1 MHKYLHVSNYC
12 RIFASEKETNNKLNP
27 KTRKGTEIMKTTAN
41 NTESK
46 KMTLDEEMAMWE
58 ARAND
63 DFGKTLKE
71 IEKASMNYFGCDE
84 DEYGI
89 RSTPLSYPITA
100 YSLDGNRKYTAKV
113 IIATLE
119 EWDILE
125 DENIKAMAEKLNKLA
140 A

>member
-1 MHKYLHVSNYC
+1 MRKYLCISESC
-12 RIFASEKETNNKLNP
+12 CIFATEKETNNKLNP
-27 KTRKGTEIMKTTAN
+27 KTRKGTKIMKTTAN
-41 NTESK
+41 NNETK
-46 KMTLDEEMAMWE
+46 KMTLDEEMAMWG

-63 DFGKTLKE
+63 EFGKMLRN

-100 YSLDGNRKYTAKV
+100 YSLDGNRKHTAKV

-125 DENIKAMAEKLNKLA
+125 DKNIKAMADKLNKLA

>member
-1 MHKYLHVSNYC
+1 MHKYLHVLNYC

-125 DENIKAMAEKLNKLA
+125 DENIKAMADKLNKLA

>member
-1 MHKYLHVSNYC
+1 
-12 RIFASEKETNNKLNP
+12 
-27 KTRKGTEIMKTTAN
+27 MKTTVN

-46 KMTLDEEMAMWE
+46 KMTLDEEMVLWE

-63 DFGKTLKE
+63 EFGKTLKE
-71 IEKASMNYFGCDE
+71 IEKASMKYFGCDE

-113 IIATLE
+113 IIDTLE

-125 DENIKAMAEKLNKLA
+125 DENIKAMADKLNKLA

>member
-1 MHKYLHVSNYC
+1 
-12 RIFASEKETNNKLNP
+12 
-27 KTRKGTEIMKTTAN
+27 MKTTAN
-41 NTESK
+41 NNETK
-46 KMTLDEEMAMWE
+46 KFNLDEEMALWK
-58 ARAND
+58 AREND
-63 DFGKTLKE
+63 DFGKTLRE

-89 RSTPLSYPITA
+89 RSTPLSYLITA

-125 DENIKAMAEKLNKLA
+125 DENIKALADKLNKLTA
-140 A
+140 

>member
-1 MHKYLHVSNYC
+1 
-12 RIFASEKETNNKLNP
+12 
-27 KTRKGTEIMKTTAN
+27 MKTTAN
-41 NTESK
+41 NNETN
-46 KMTLDEEMAMWE
+46 KMTLDEEMAMWK

-63 DFGKTLKE
+63 DFGIILKE
-71 IEKASMNYFGCDE
+71 IEKASMKYFGCDE

-89 RSTPLSYPITA
+89 RSTPLSWPITA

-125 DENIKAMAEKLNKLA
+125 DENIKALADKLNKLA

>member
-1 MHKYLHVSNYC
+1 MHKYLHVSNYY

-63 DFGKTLKE
+63 EFGTILKVINE
-71 IEKASMNYFGCDE
+71 ACADYFYAEPDE
-84 DEYGI
+84 FGI
-89 RSTPLSYPITA
+89 LTTPLSHYITA
-100 YSLDGNRKYTAKV
+100 YALDGNREYTAKA
-113 IIATLE
+113 IYSILE
-119 EWDILE
+119 NYDILE
-125 DENIKAMAEKLNKLA
+125 DGAIIALANKMKRLA

>member
-1 MHKYLHVSNYC
+1 MHFNFSSYLC
-12 RIFASEKETNNKLNP
+12 IRKRNKQQLNP
-27 KTRKGTEIMKTTAN
+27 KTRKGNKIMKTTAN

-100 YSLDGNRKYTAKV
+100 YSLDGNRKHTAKV

-125 DENIKAMAEKLNKLA
+125 DENIKAMADKLNQLA

>member
-1 MHKYLHVSNYC
+1 M
-12 RIFASEKETNNKLNP
+12 ITFASEKETNNKLNP
-27 KTRKGTEIMKTTAN
+27 KTRKGTKSMKTTAN

-63 DFGKTLKE
+63 EFGQTLKA
-71 IEKASMNYFGCDE
+71 INKKAFADWFNED

-89 RSTPLSYPITA
+89 SQTPISNYITA

-113 IIATLE
+113 VLAII
-119 EWDILE
+119 E
-125 DENIKAMAEKLNKLA
+125 DYDMMEDVKALAKKLNQLA

>member
-1 MHKYLHVSNYC
+1 MKATADNN
-12 RIFASEKETNNKLNP
+12 ET
-27 KTRKGTEIMKTTAN
+27 
-41 NTESK
+41 K
-46 KMTLDEEMAMWE
+46 KMTLDEEMAIWE

-63 DFGKTLKE
+63 EFGKMLRE
-71 IEKASMNYFGCDE
+71 IEKEAMSYFGCEE

-113 IIATLE
+113 IIATLN
-119 EWDILE
+119 EWDILQ
-125 DENIKAMAEKLNKLA
+125 DKKIKEMADKLYKLA

>member
-1 MHKYLHVSNYC
+1 MHVIEIVC
-12 RIFASEKETNNKLNP
+12 IFATEKETKNKLKP
-27 KTRKGTEIMKTTAN
+27 KSWKGNKIMKTTAY
-41 NTESK
+41 NTNETK
-46 KMTLDEEMAMWE
+46 KMTIDEQIAMWE

-63 DFGKTLKE
+63 EFAQTLKE

-89 RSTPLSYPITA
+89 RSTPLSYLITA

-125 DENIKAMAEKLNKLA
+125 DKNIKAMTAKLNKLA